1 MTGGIRL
8 FRIFGIEVYLD
19 WSLLVIFTLIT
30 VSLGLGVFPA
40 WHPDW
45 PAAYSLAV
53 GVVAAVLFLA
63 SILIHELSH
72 SVVGRAR
79 GMVIRRITL
88 FIFGGM
94 AHLESEPPDWKS
106 EFWMAIAGPIASVV
120 LGILFITL
128 GTVIAGPEAIDPD
141 DPVGTMEQLG
151 ALATIF
157 FWLGPIN
164 ILLAIFNMVPGFPLD
179 GGRVLRSLLWGASGN
194 MTSAT
199 RWASFGGRAFAW
211 LLIMAG
217 IAMILGIHV
226 PPFGAGLIPGLWLCL
241 IGWFLHN
248 AAMNS
253 FRDVQV
259 RGLLEDVK
267 VAQLMQR
274 DLLNVP
280 DTLDLQTLVDHHV
293 LAAGD
298 QRAWPVE
305 HNGRLVGLIT
315 LNDVRRVPRTAWSH
329 TRVGEAM
336 TPLASLVTTAP
347 GESAAKALEKLAGTG
362 VNQLPVM
369 ETDALVGL
377 LRREELIR
385 WVSWS
390 GR

>member
-8 FRIFGIEVYLD
+8 FRILGIDVYLD
-19 WSLLVIFTLIT
+19 WSLLVIFTLIS

-45 PAAYSLAV
+45 PSAYSLGV

-72 SVVGRAR
+72 AVVGRAR

-120 LGILFITL
+120 LGFLFLTL
-128 GTVIAGPEAIDPD
+128 GVFMAGADTLDAE

-164 ILLAIFNMVPGFPLD
+164 LLLAIFNMVPGFPLD

-194 MTSAT
+194 MVGAT

-211 LLIMAG
+211 LLIAAG

-253 FRDVQV
+253 FRDVQA
-259 RGLLEDVK
+259 RGRLGSVP
-267 VAQLMQR
+267 VARLMQR
-274 DLLNVP
+274 DLITVP

-293 LAAGD
+293 LAASD

-305 HNGRLVGLIT
+305 QDGRLIGLIT
-315 LNDVRRVPRTAWSH
+315 LNDLRRVPRSRWSA
-329 TRVGEAM
+329 TTVARAM
-336 TPLASLVTTAP
+336 TPLENLVTTRP
-347 GESAAKALEKLAGTG
+347 DESTVEALEKLARTG
-362 VNQLPVM
+362 VNQLPVLQSG
-369 ETDALVGL
+369 ALVGL
-377 LRREELIR
+377 LRREELLR
-385 WVSWS
+385 WISWS